1 MKTLLGALMC
11 LVFTIAQSFAIS
23 GGPWTGD
30 KGIVG
35 VVGTYAGTLQPTA
48 ACNCPNNLAIFTL
61 SVPQTGLA
69 TGTVLIFTGER
80 TFSGPINGLADPN
93 TDVLQATLQGIPVV
107 TSGSTTIETLNFH
120 ADGSINGKIRASKKA
135 TGTSSIR
142 IRGTAEVKT
151 TDTRS
156 DSHCDS
162 SAACDP
168 NPGCTTMCCCQ
179 TVTNYTVH
187 GFKQSESS
195 S

>member
-1 MKTLLGALMC
+1 MKTLLGCLMC
-11 LVFTIAQSFAIS
+11 LVFTIAQTFAIS
-23 GGPWTGD
+23 GGPWSGG

-35 VVGTYAGTLQPTA
+35 VVGTYAGTFQDVVVGS
-48 ACNCPNNLAIFTL
+48 NNLAVFTL

-80 TFSGPINGLADPN
+80 TFSGPMTGLADPN
-93 TDVLQATLQGIPVV
+93 TDILEATLQGIPVV

-120 ADGSINGKIRASKKA
+120 TDGNVHARVRASKK
-135 TGTSSIR
+135 TTSISSIR

-156 DSHCDS
+156 DSHCNPNLGCDS
-162 SAACDP
+162 SP
-168 NPGCTTMCCCQ
+168 TCTTNCCCQ

-187 GFKQSESS
+187 GFKQSDSS